1 MAKVKVFNGEDAAWM
16 EQSDPR
22 PLGYKIHH
30 PGNDEELQLFEIKLE
45 PGATIDVHAHDESE
59 IIYVLEGSLALGAQH
74 VGRGSSVA
82 IPGRTLYGFT
92 AGPEGVR
99 FLNFRAR
106 QDTTFYT
113 KEAFMAARGPRQ

>member
-1 MAKVKVFNGEDAAWM
+1 MAKVQVFNGGDAPWM
-16 EQSDPR
+16 EQSEPR

-30 PGNDEELQLFEIKLE
+30 PGSDEELQLFEIQLG
-45 PGATIDVHAHDESE
+45 PGESIDVHAHDESE
-59 IIYVLEGSLALGAQH
+59 IIYILDGSLDLGAQH

-92 AGPEGVR
+92 AGADGVR

-113 KEAFMAARGPRQ
+113 KEAFMAARAARR